1 MILISL
7 HAFIYIS
14 NSHSH
19 SHFYIRSYLLLL
31 LLLLS
36 PHNPFTFKSFFTFLP
51 FYPFTFKNASRR
63 SRCYVATQSFVRRD
77 VAIATSGRSFGG
89 IGRGGRHRNTVRNLE
104 KCTFKFVTFLSI
116 GFGIVKFLPV
126 CASTV

>member
-1 MILISL
+1 MHS
-7 HAFIYIS
+7 FFFTYIS

-51 FYPFTFKNASRR
+51 FYPFTFKTASRR
-63 SRCYVATQSFVRRD
+63 SRCYVATQSFVRRH
-77 VAIATSGRSFGG
+77 VAIAASGRSFRC
-89 IGRGGRHRNTVRNLE
+89 IGRGGKKHQNAGCNPERL
-104 KCTFKFVTFLSI
+104 TFRFVKYLSI
-116 GFGIVKFLPV
+116 VYGIVKFLPV

>member
-36 PHNPFTFKSFFTFLP
+36 PDIFFTFKTAL
-51 FYPFTFKNASRR
+51 RR

-77 VAIATSGRSFGG
+77 VAIATSGRSFGR
-89 IGRGGRHRNTVRNLE
+89 IGRGCKRHRNTVRNPG
-104 KCTFKFVTFLSI
+104 KCTFKFVTFLPI
-116 GFGIVKFLPV
+116 GFWIVKFLPV